1 MDFRDSPVEA
11 AFRAEARA
19 FLAAHPPTKMPDYF
33 GSEAGSREGDAAA
46 TLALWRSWQQTL
58 HAHGWAAITWPQAY
72 GGRGLGPIEQIIW
85 NQELAR
91 TGMGESLFVVGIGM
105 AGPTIIA
112 HGTPEQQ
119 AQHLPPMLR
128 GDKIWCQLF
137 SEPGAGSDL
146 ASLATRAVRDGD
158 EWIVTGQ
165 KTWCSG
171 GHYADHGILLV
182 RSDPKLPKH
191 AGISYLLADMRAPGV
206 SVRPLR
212 QMTGGLHFNEVFL
225 DGVRIPDSQR
235 LGPVGGGWGVAMTT
249 LMNERMAI
257 GGIERWL
264 DFDALVRHAQANRE
278 RLDPA
283 TRDELARVYTW
294 VRTLE
299 LLNAKVI
306 TQLGQGK
313 FAAAESAVMKLA
325 LARILTK
332 ASELGLRLIGPDALA
347 RDGFWQNQ
355 FLGAPALHIAG
366 GTDEVQKNVAAERV
380 LGLPREPRRDKDVAF
395 EDLPR
400 S

>member
-1 MDFRDSPVEA
+1 MDFRDSPSEA
-11 AFRAEARA
+11 AFRAQARA
-19 FLAAHPPTKMPDYF
+19 FLAEHPPARMPDYF
-33 GSEAGSREGDAAA
+33 EDADDAAA
-46 TLALWRSWQQTL
+46 TLALWRAWQQTL

-72 GGRGLGPIEQIIW
+72 GGRGLGPIGQIIW

-112 HGTPEQQ
+112 HGTAEQK
-119 AQHLPPMLR
+119 ARYLPPMLR
-128 GDKIWCQLF
+128 GDEIWCQLF

-146 ASLATRAVRDGD
+146 ASLATRAERDGED
-158 EWIVTGQ
+158 WIVSGQ

-171 GHYADHGILLV
+171 GHYADFGILLA

-191 AGISYLLADMRAPGV
+191 AGITYFLADMRAPGV

-212 QMTGGLHFNEVFL
+212 QMTGGSHFNEVFL
-225 DGVRIPDSQR
+225 DGVRIPDAQR
-235 LGPVGGGWGVAMTT
+235 LGPVGGGWSVAMTT

-264 DFDALVRHAQANRE
+264 DWDGLVRHARENRE
-278 RLDPA
+278 RLDAA

-299 LLNAKVI
+299 LLNARVI
-306 TQLGQGK
+306 TQLGQGR
-313 FAAAESAVMKLA
+313 FAAAESSVMKLA
-325 LARILTK
+325 LARILSK
-332 ASELGLRLIGPDALA
+332 ASELGLRLVGPEALA
-347 RDGFWQNQ
+347 RNGPWQNQ

-380 LGLPREPRRDKDVAF
+380 LGLPREPRRDRDVPF
-395 EDLPR
+395 EALPR
-400 S
+400 G

>member
-1 MDFRDSPVEA
+1 
-11 AFRAEARA
+11 
-19 FLAAHPPTKMPDYF
+19 
-33 GSEAGSREGDAAA
+33 
-46 TLALWRSWQQTL
+46 
-58 HAHGWAAITWPQAY
+58 
-72 GGRGLGPIEQIIW
+72 
-85 NQELAR
+85 
-91 TGMGESLFVVGIGM
+91 MGESLFVVGIGM

-112 HGTPEQQ
+112 HGTAEQK
-119 AQHLPPMLR
+119 ARYLPPMLR
-128 GDKIWCQLF
+128 GDEIWCQLF

-146 ASLATRAVRDGD
+146 AALATRAVRQGD
-158 EWIVTGQ
+158 DWIVTGQ

-171 GHYADHGILLV
+171 GHYADFGILLA

-191 AGISYLLADMRAPGV
+191 AGITYFLADMRAPGV

-225 DGVRIPDSQR
+225 DGVRIPDAQR

-264 DFDALVRHAQANRE
+264 DWAGLVEHARANRE
-278 RLDPA
+278 RLDPV
-283 TRDELARVYTW
+283 TRDELARLYTW

-299 LLNAKVI
+299 LMNARVI

-313 FAAAESAVMKLA
+313 FAAAESSVMKLA
-325 LARILTK
+325 LGRILSK
-332 ASELGLRLIGPDALA
+332 ASELGLRLIGPEALA
-347 RDGFWQNQ
+347 RNGAWQNQ

-366 GTDEVQKNVAAERV
+366 GTDEIQKNVAAERV
-380 LGLPREPRRDKDVAF
+380 LGLPRESRRGKDVPF

-400 S
+400 G

>member
-1 MDFRDSPVEA
+1 MDFRDSPGEA

-19 FLAAHPPTKMPDYF
+19 FLTAHPPTRMPDYF
-33 GSEAGSREGDAAA
+33 DGTEGDAAA
-46 TLALWRSWQQTL
+46 TLALWRAWQQTL
-58 HAHGWAAITWPQAY
+58 HAHGWAAITWPREF

-85 NQELAR
+85 TQELAR

-105 AGPTIIA
+105 AGPTLIA
-112 HGTPEQQ
+112 HGTPEQK
-119 AQHLPPMLR
+119 ARFLPPMLR
-128 GDKIWCQLF
+128 GDEIWCQLF

-146 ASLATRAVRDGD
+146 AALATRAVRDGD
-158 EWIVTGQ
+158 GWIVTGQ

-171 GHYADHGILLV
+171 GHYADFGILLA

-191 AGISYLLADMRAPGV
+191 KGITYFVADMHAPGV

-225 DGVRIPDSQR
+225 DGVRIPDAQR
-235 LGPVGGGWGVAMTT
+235 LGPEGGGWGVAMTT

-264 DFDALVRHAQANRE
+264 DWGALLAHARANRE
-278 RLDPA
+278 RLDPV
-283 TRDELARVYTW
+283 TRDELARLYTW

-299 LLNAKVI
+299 LMNARVI
-306 TQLGQGK
+306 TELGQGK
-313 FAAAESAVMKLA
+313 LAAAESSVMKLA
-325 LARILTK
+325 LGRILSK
-332 ASELGLRLIGPDALA
+332 ASELGLRLIGPEALA
-347 RDGFWQNQ
+347 RQGAWQNQ

-380 LGLPREPRRDKDVAF
+380 LGLPREPRRDRELPF
-395 EDLPR
+395 EELPR
-400 S
+400 G